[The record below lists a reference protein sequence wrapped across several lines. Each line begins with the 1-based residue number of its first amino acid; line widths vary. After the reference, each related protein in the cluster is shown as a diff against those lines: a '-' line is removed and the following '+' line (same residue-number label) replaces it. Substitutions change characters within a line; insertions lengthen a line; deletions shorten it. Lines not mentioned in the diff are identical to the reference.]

1 MQAAFL
7 AGRVR
12 VVVATVAFGM
22 GIDAPHVRAVVHF
35 NMPRSFEDYV
45 QQVGRAGRDG
55 NPADCLLLLDDAD
68 FVRLRSLAA
77 SDGVDEVRC
86 AC

>member
-22 GIDAPHVRAVVHF
+22 GIDAPHVRAVVHV
-35 NMPRSFEDYV
+35 NMPRSFEEYV
-45 QQVGRAGRDG
+45 QQVRVCCGGGRVGGWGVGVGGGGRT
-55 NPADCLLLLDDAD
+55 C
-68 FVRLRSLAA
+68 F
-77 SDGVDEVRC
+77 
-86 AC
+86 